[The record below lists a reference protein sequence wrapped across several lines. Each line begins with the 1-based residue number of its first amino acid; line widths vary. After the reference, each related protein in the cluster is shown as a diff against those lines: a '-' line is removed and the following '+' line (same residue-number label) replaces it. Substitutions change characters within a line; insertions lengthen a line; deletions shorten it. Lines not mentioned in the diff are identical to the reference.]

1 MIRWLSGA
9 CLLLSLLLPG
19 VASAGQDLERIRS
32 KQYLSC
38 GVAIAVPGFGM
49 IGPDGIWRGFDV
61 DFCRAMAT
69 ALFGDPTKVRFVP
82 LLNDERW
89 PALLSQ
95 QIDVL
100 LRQTS
105 FSVGRDTAL
114 GLRLV
119 IPNYHDGHTFLLPA
133 GAGTDL
139 PALAGRRICLAL
151 GSSNVA
157 ITQELLQAAGISFHE
172 VMVRRLADMA
182 TALNNGQCDAAGYEG
197 AAVAV
202 LRSMLERPEAF
213 AIMPG
218 RYSKEPA
225 GPVIRAGDEELFDLI
240 RWVVMALIEAEELGI
255 TAENVEVMRR
265 TSASPAVRRLLG
277 REGEAGKE
285 LRVSPLWA
293 YTTIRLLGNWQEIF
307 ARNLGEGSPL
317 QLERGINRLWRD
329 GGLLLAWPVR

>member
-19 VASAGQDLERIRS
+19 LAAAGQDLERIRS

-49 IGPDGIWRGFDV
+49 IGPDGMWRGFDV
-61 DFCRAMAT
+61 DFCRAIAT

-82 LLNDERW
+82 LLNEERW
-89 PALLSQ
+89 PALRSQ
-95 QIDVL
+95 QIDIL

-105 FSVGRDTAL
+105 FSLGRDTAL

-119 IPNYHDGHTFLLPA
+119 MPNYYDGHTFLLPA

-139 PALAGRRICLAL
+139 AALAGRRICLAR

-157 ITQELLQAAGISFHE
+157 INQEILRAAGIAFTE
-172 VMVRRLADMA
+172 VVERRLADMA

-197 AAVAV
+197 SALAA

-213 AIMPG
+213 VVMPG

-240 RWVVMALIEAEELGI
+240 RWVLMALIEAEELGI
-255 TAENVEVMRR
+255 TAENVEAMRR
-265 TSASPAVRRLLG
+265 TSAAPAVRRLLG
-277 REGEAGKE
+277 VEGEAGKA

-293 YTTIRLLGNWQEIF
+293 YTTIRTLGNWKEIF

-317 QLERGINRLWRD
+317 KLERGANRLWRD